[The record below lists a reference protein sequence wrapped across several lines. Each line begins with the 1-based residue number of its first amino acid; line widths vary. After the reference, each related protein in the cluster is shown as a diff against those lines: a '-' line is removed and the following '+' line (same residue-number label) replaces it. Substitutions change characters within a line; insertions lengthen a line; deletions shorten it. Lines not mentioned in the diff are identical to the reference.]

1 MKFYNAEQFSYPCED
16 PLAIHVIREC
26 IEKLQEEQLPFTTLD
41 FIPELFKELESYKE
55 YFTEF
60 EHLLLLGIGGSALGP
75 HALQKAF
82 SPQDKQIL
90 TSGHTHNS
98 QAQKPQKYLWVID
111 NVNSVHLAE
120 CLAKLPLEKTLVL
133 TISKSGSTLETIA
146 QYFICK
152 EHFQKCFPNTWQK
165 NFFVITD
172 EKKGFLRQEVQENK
186 YKSLS
191 VPELLGGRFSIFCAV
206 GLVPALF
213 LGIDYKAFIRG
224 AMDTKNEFF
233 AQCSKYLDNTQAPLP
248 RLFELANFTY
258 STMQNGYDDLIFF
271 NYIPKWSSLN
281 DWFRQ
286 LWSESLGKNGKGS
299 TPVIALG
306 TIDQH
311 SILQLFLD
319 SKPNKAAIFL
329 TSLEESTNNHCT
341 LSQNLP
347 EEWQWLAG
355 KDIADILHA
364 EAAATRQSMVN
375 HHIPL
380 CSMDF
385 EKTDEYAFGKI
396 MWELCMTTVLTAHF
410 LGINPYDQPAVE
422 ESKKIAKET
431 LSKQ

>member
-26 IEKLQEEQLPFTTLD
+26 IEKLQEEPLPFTTLD
-41 FIPELFKELESYKE
+41 FIPELFKELETYKE
-55 YFTEF
+55 YFAQF
-60 EHLLLLGIGGSALGP
+60 DHLLLLGIGGSALGP

-82 SPQDKQIL
+82 SPQDKCIL
-90 TSGHTHNS
+90 SSNPK
-98 QAQKPQKYLWVID
+98 QCPQKHLWVID

-120 CLAKLPLEKTLVL
+120 CLTQLPLEKTLVL
-133 TISKSGSTLETIA
+133 TISKSGTTLETIV

-152 EHFQKCFPNTWQK
+152 EHFQKYFPNTWQK

-172 EKKGFLRQEVQENK
+172 EKKGFLRKEVKENNF
-186 YKSLS
+186 KSLP

-213 LGIDYKAFIRG
+213 LGIDYKAFIQG
-224 AMDTKNEFF
+224 AIDTKNEFF
-233 AQCSKYLDNTQAPLP
+233 AQCSAYVNDSKNPLP

-329 TSLEESTNNHCT
+329 TSSVKNFNNHCT
-341 LSQNLP
+341 LSKNLP
-347 EEWQWLAG
+347 GEWQWLAG
-355 KDIADILHA
+355 KNIADVLQA
-364 EAAATRQSMVN
+364 EAAATRQSMIN

-385 EKTDEYAFGKI
+385 EKTDEYAFGKV
-396 MWELCMTTVLTAHF
+396 MWELCMTTILTAHF
-410 LGINPYDQPAVE
+410 LDINPYDQPAVE

>member
-1 MKFYNAEQFSYPCED
+1 MNFYNAEQFSYPCED
-16 PLAIHVIREC
+16 PLAIRVIHEC
-26 IEKLQEEQLPFTTLD
+26 IETLQEEQLPFATLV
-41 FIPELFKELESYKE
+41 FIPELFKQLEDYKE
-55 YFTEF
+55 YFAEF
-60 EHLLLLGIGGSALGP
+60 DHLLLLGIGGSALGP

-82 SPQDKQIL
+82 SPQDKCVL
-90 TSGHTHNS
+90 TSSPNLC
-98 QAQKPQKYLWVID
+98 PQKHLWVID
-111 NVNSVHLAE
+111 NVNSVHLSE
-120 CLAKLPLEKTLVL
+120 CLTRLPLEKTLVL

-152 EHFQKCFPNTWQK
+152 EHFHDCFPQNWQK
-165 NFFVITD
+165 HFFVITD
-172 EKKGFLRQEVQENK
+172 EKKGFLRQEIKENN
-186 YKSLS
+186 YKSLP

-213 LGIDYKAFIRG
+213 LGIDYKAFIQG
-224 AMDTKNEFF
+224 ASDTKNEFF
-233 AQCSKYLDNTQAPLP
+233 AQCSAYLNDSKSPLP

-258 STMQNGYDDLIFF
+258 STMQSGYDDLIFF
-271 NYIPKWSSLN
+271 NYIPKWCSLN

-329 TSLEESTNNHCT
+329 TSSAKNFDNRCKISE
-341 LSQNLP
+341 NLP
-347 EEWQWLAG
+347 AEWQWLAG
-355 KDIADILHA
+355 KNIADILQA
-364 EAAATRQSMVN
+364 EAAATRQSMIN

-385 EKTDEYAFGKI
+385 EKTDEYALGKI
-396 MWELCMTTVLTAHF
+396 MWELCMTTILTAHF

-422 ESKKIAKET
+422 ESKKIARET
-431 LSKQ
+431 LSKQK

>member
-1 MKFYNAEQFSYPCED
+1 MNFYNAEQFSYPYED
-16 PLAIHVIREC
+16 PLAIRVIHEC
-26 IEKLQEEQLPFTTLD
+26 IEKLQEESLPFTTLD
-41 FIPELFKELESYKE
+41 FIPELFKELENCQE
-55 YFTEF
+55 YFAEF

-75 HALQKAF
+75 CALQKAF

-90 TSGHTHNS
+90 TCREQSS
-98 QAQKPQKYLWVID
+98 QKHLWLID

-152 EHFQKCFPNTWQK
+152 EHFQNCFPQNWQK
-165 NFFVITD
+165 HFFIITD
-172 EKKGFLRQEVQENK
+172 EEKGFLREEVRENN
-186 YKSLS
+186 YKSLP

-213 LGIDYKAFIRG
+213 LGIDYKTFIQG
-224 AMDTKNEFF
+224 AIDTKNEFF
-233 AQCSKYLDNTQAPLP
+233 AQCSAYLNDSKSPLP

-258 STMQNGYDDLIFF
+258 STMQSGYDDLIFF

-319 SKPNKAAIFL
+319 SKPNKAVIFL
-329 TSLEESTNNHCT
+329 TSSHASTNNHCM
-341 LSQNLP
+341 LSHNLP
-347 EEWQWLAG
+347 ENWQWLAG
-355 KDIADILHA
+355 KDIADILQA
-364 EAAATRQSMVN
+364 EAAATRQSMIN

-380 CSMDF
+380 CSMNF

-396 MWELCMTTVLTAHF
+396 MWELCMTTILTAHF

-431 LSKQ
+431 LSGQK